1 MDARV
6 SRALVALALGLVSA
20 ATAEA
25 CGDKLVGLGGGVPF
39 ARIHPQHY
47 VGQIVLYARPD
58 SELRHLDDRIRLGLR
73 LQRDGHSVKVIYNDH
88 DLDSALQ
95 GRGTDLILVDQK
107 YAPSIKARLP
117 AGSASSP
124 MVLSLVSSAAPAILQ
139 ADGAVPGCEFQVPL
153 EESKAVAT
161 ALQGLMTRRQA
172 GAVHDCASNG
182 RT

>member
-1 MDARV
+1 MGGRT
-6 SRALVALALGLVSA
+6 SRALLAFALGLLSA

-47 VGQIVLYARPD
+47 VGQIVFYARPD
-58 SELRHLDDRIRLGLR
+58 SELRSFDDRIGLGRR

-95 GRGTDLILVDQK
+95 DKGTDLILADQK
-107 YAPSIKARLP
+107 YAPSIKARLRS
-117 AGSASSP
+117 GSASP
-124 MVLSLVSSAAPAILQ
+124 MVLSLVSGAAPAILR
-139 ADGAVPGCEFQVPL
+139 ADGAAPGCEFQVPL
-153 EESKAVAT
+153 EQSKAVAT

-172 GAVHDCASNG
+172 GAVYDCASNG